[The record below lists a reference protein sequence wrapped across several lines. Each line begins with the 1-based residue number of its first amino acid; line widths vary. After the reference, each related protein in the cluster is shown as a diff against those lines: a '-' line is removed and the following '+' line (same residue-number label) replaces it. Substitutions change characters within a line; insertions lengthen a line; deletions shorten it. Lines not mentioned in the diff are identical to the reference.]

1 MPDKLLSMLGLA
13 RRAGKL
19 QAGYDLSVET
29 IRAGKA
35 VLAMAAS
42 DISEKTYKNLVFE
55 AQRKG
60 VPALRLQA
68 AMEELS
74 VACGVKAGVV
84 TLTDSG
90 FAKAITGMME
100 KE

>member
-19 QAGYDLSVET
+19 KAGYDLSVET
-29 IRAGKA
+29 IRFGKA

-42 DISEKTYKNLVFE
+42 DISDKTYKNLVFE
-55 AQRKG
+55 AQRKS
-60 VPALRLQA
+60 VPTIRLPA
-68 AMEELS
+68 TMEELS
-74 VACGVKAGVV
+74 AACGLKAGIV

-90 FAKAITGMME
+90 FAKAITGMKE